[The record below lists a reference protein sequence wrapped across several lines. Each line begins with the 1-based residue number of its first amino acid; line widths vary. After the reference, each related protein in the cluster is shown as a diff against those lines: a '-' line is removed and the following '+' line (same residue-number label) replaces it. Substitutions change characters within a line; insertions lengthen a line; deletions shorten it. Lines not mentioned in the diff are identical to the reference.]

1 MYNNVFDHVQGVV
14 QRDHR
19 PLGFRRMMQSKPT
32 SKVLRSVEAKVM
44 VDARNPAKEQYV
56 ACSLL
61 VPTSLISVVLTA
73 MKNLKFVSANM
84 PELCV
89 LMRHTIPQAE
99 HDALG
104 LSPIAQSDF
113 DVGEMLQGEGD
124 APSGC
129 AAQRGMDLVLF
140 LFHADVGL
148 RHVVVCGEGFGLS
161 NTLTHV
167 SSLSGELCRSDDFK
181 GYLPCS
187 THCPPRRHD

>member
-1 MYNNVFDHVQGVV
+1 MYKNVFDHVQGVV

-19 PLGFRRMMQSKPT
+19 SLGFRRMMQSKPT

-104 LSPIAQSDF
+104 SSPAMRTPIAQSDF

-124 APSGC
+124 ALSGC
-129 AAQRGMDLVLF
+129 AAVWTLCSSFSMRMLV
-140 LFHADVGL
+140 
-148 RHVVVCGEGFGLS
+148 
-161 NTLTHV
+161 
-167 SSLSGELCRSDDFK
+167 
-181 GYLPCS
+181 
-187 THCPPRRHD
+187 